1 MAKWSV
7 VDVGSP
13 HGFDDAVEVFVA
25 IPGVYLSP
33 DQNLE
38 HFYRGGRDVLFTA
51 RSFDRLQ
58 ESCRPGQ
65 SLRRLAVVTVIQMLC
80 GVAMQFGHGCE
91 ERIGTAGLGVGVG
104 R

>member
-1 MAKWSV
+1 MAKWSF

-58 ESCRPGQ
+58 ERCRPGQ
-65 SLRRLAVVTVIQMLC
+65 TLRRLAVVTVIQMLG
-80 GVAMQFGHGCE
+80 GVAKQFGHGRE
-91 ERIGTAGLGVGVG
+91 ERNGTTGIAAG
-104 R
+104 